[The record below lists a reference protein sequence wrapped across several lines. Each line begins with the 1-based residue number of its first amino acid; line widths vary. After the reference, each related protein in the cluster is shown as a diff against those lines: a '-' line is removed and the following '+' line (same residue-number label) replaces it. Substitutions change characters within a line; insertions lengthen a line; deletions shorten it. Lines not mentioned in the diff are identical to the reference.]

1 MIQYF
6 ENFASSFLQSDIENE
21 ILKSTS
27 WLWQYRSETAGQYP
41 GDDFAW
47 IEDRSTEDSPQL
59 IHIINNDSKD
69 MSFISPLVYNI
80 FEAVG
85 YKLQFQRIKANLLWP
100 NANRKNPNSYHRP
113 HADHGRGDANTLIY
127 YVNDSDG
134 DTVIF
139 DKIWTGED
147 PGQLT
152 VSERIRPKR
161 GSAILFDSVRYHA
174 SSSPTTDVRSVINFI
189 FWPRQVDPQDPQGLA
204 PPIPTAIP
212 LGKGFTRQ

>member
-47 IEDRSTEDSPQL
+47 IENQSTEDSPQL

-80 FEAVG
+80 FEVVG
-85 YKLQFQRIKANLLWP
+85 YKLQFQ
-100 NANRKNPNSYHRP
+100 
-113 HADHGRGDANTLIY
+113 
-127 YVNDSDG
+127 
-134 DTVIF
+134 
-139 DKIWTGED
+139 
-147 PGQLT
+147 
-152 VSERIRPKR
+152 
-161 GSAILFDSVRYHA
+161 
-174 SSSPTTDVRSVINFI
+174 
-189 FWPRQVDPQDPQGLA
+189 
-204 PPIPTAIP
+204 
-212 LGKGFTRQ
+212 